1 MKKTLLAAAV
11 FAAVQPLLSAAADLE
26 EITVTASRLD
36 LPKSQLGVSV
46 SILNAADIERLG
58 YTSLLDVMRTLPGV
72 AVSNSGGAG
81 KVSSLFIRG
90 ESNFRTLV
98 LLDGVNI
105 ADPTTPQVGA
115 QLQHLQAADIER
127 IEMLRGPQGMLYGAG
142 AGGVINIITKKSTG
156 EVRATA
162 GVESGRY
169 GTERTSASLGGSAG
183 SWHYDLNVSDFS
195 SDGFN
200 AREMDTSGEED
211 GYENFTASARLGY
224 QVNDTLSLEGQYR
237 KTDAET
243 EFDGCYSLAPNDCLS
258 RYDQELFS
266 LSGNYQI
273 DSWNHQLSLSQ
284 QEIDRVEGI
293 SPGAMLF
300 TTKGEIREANYIG
313 SKVLAS
319 GKLLWG
325 GEYEQTDFFTRFGS
339 FTPSKEVL
347 ESTGVFTEW
356 HSDFAETV
364 FYTLGYRR
372 DSLETE
378 DHNSWRASAAIPI
391 AIGEEQQVKYRA
403 SLGTGYRAPSPNEIS
418 LNNSTG
424 VALVGPE
431 TSRGY
436 ELGLEY
442 QWAQLLQAELT
453 YFDQEITDA
462 IIYDDS
468 LGFMGAY
475 RQDDGESQSEGI
487 ELSLNG
493 SLNNGL
499 DWHASGTWLDTENST
514 GAVREGVPQR
524 VYNFGLSQQWLEDKL
539 TLSANW
545 QRVEDRINRI
555 KESNGSIRE
564 IALENYSKLDL
575 NAVYRLTPNMRVN
588 LRGEN
593 VLDRNY
599 REVAGYYTAGA
610 AVYAGIEF
618 SL

>member
-26 EITVTASRLD
+26 EIIVTASRLD

-105 ADPTTPQVGA
+105 ADPTGLQVST
-115 QLQHLQAADIER
+115 QLQHLQVSDIER
-127 IEMLRGPQGMLYGAG
+127 IEVLRGPQGMLYGAG
-142 AGGVINIITKKSTG
+142 AGGVINIISKRPAESVNASASV
-156 EVRATA
+156 EV
-162 GVESGRY
+162 GRY
-169 GTERTSASLGGSAG
+169 GSQNTSANLGGSIE
-183 SWHYDLNVSDFS
+183 SWYYDLSVSDYS
-195 SDGFN
+195 TDGFN
-200 AREMDTSGEED
+200 ATEKDSSGEED
-211 GYENFTASARLGY
+211 GYDNFTTSARLGY
-224 QVNDTLSLEGQYR
+224 QINENLSLEGQYR
-237 KTDAET
+237 KVDTET
-243 EFDGCYSLAPNDCLS
+243 EYDNCFSDYPNDCLS
-258 RYDQELFS
+258 RFDQEFFIFS
-266 LSGNYQI
+266 SHYQFAN
-273 DSWNHQLSLSQ
+273 WNHRVSLSQ
-284 QEIDRVEGI
+284 QEIDREEGI
-293 SPGAMLF
+293 SPGAF
-300 TTKGEIREANYIG
+300 PFITSGEIREANYIG
-313 SKVLAS
+313 SNTLSS

-325 GEYEQTDFFTRFGS
+325 GEYEQQKYATEFAD
-339 FTPSKEVL
+339 EVL
-347 ESTGVFTEW
+347 ESTGFFTEW

-378 DHNSWRASAAIPI
+378 DHNSWRVSAALPVSL
-391 AIGEEQQVKYRA
+391 GDDQQLKYRA
-403 SLGTGYRAPSPNEIS
+403 SFGTGYRAPSPYEYTTNAS
-418 LNNSTG
+418 LG
-424 VALVGPE
+424 AE

-453 YFDQEITDA
+453 YFDQEISDA
-462 IIYDDS
+462 IFYNYTTWS
-468 LGFMGAY
+468 Y
-475 RQDDGESQSEGI
+475 EQDDGESQSEGV
-487 ELSLNG
+487 ELSLGGN
-493 SLNNGL
+493 LNSNL
-499 DWHASGTWLDTENST
+499 DWSITGTWLNSEDFT
-514 GAVREGVPQR
+514 GAQRGGVPQR
-524 VYNFGLSQQWLEDKL
+524 VFNLGLSHQWLGDKL
-539 TLSANW
+539 TLSGNW
-545 QRVEDRINRI
+545 QRVEDRID
-555 KESNGSIRE
+555 GYTG
-564 IALENYSKLDL
+564 IALENYSKVDL
-575 NAVYRLTPNMRVN
+575 NAVYRVSPNMRVN

>member
-1 MKKTLLAAAV
+1 MKKTLLAVAV
-11 FAAVQPLLSAAADLE
+11 FTAAQPLLSLAADLE

-72 AVSNSGGAG
+72 AVSNSGGPG

-115 QLQHLQAADIER
+115 QLQYLQAADIER
-127 IEMLRGPQGMLYGAG
+127 IEVLRGPQGMLYGAG
-142 AGGVINIITKKSTG
+142 AGGVINIITKKST
-156 EVRATA
+156 EAFHATA
-162 GVESGRY
+162 ALEAGRY
-169 GTERTSASLGGSAG
+169 GTQTASASLGGSSG
-183 SWHYDLNVSDFS
+183 SWYYNLNVSDFS
-195 SDGFN
+195 TDGFN
-200 AREMDTSGEED
+200 AREMDTTGEED
-211 GYENFTASARLGY
+211 GYDNLIASARLGY
-224 QVNDTLSLEGQYR
+224 RVSENLSLEGHYR

-243 EFDGCYSLAPNDCLS
+243 EFDGCYSEMPNDCLS
-258 RYDQELFS
+258 RYDQELFR
-266 LSGNYQI
+266 LSGNYQQ

-284 QEIDRVEGI
+284 QEIDRIDGI

-300 TTKGEIREANYIG
+300 VTHGEIREANYIG
-313 SKVLAS
+313 SKTIAS
-319 GKLLWG
+319 GKWLWG
-325 GEYEQTDFFTRFGS
+325 GEYEQTDFFTQFDR

-347 ESTGVFTEW
+347 ESTGVFAEW

-378 DHNSWRASAAIPI
+378 NHNSWRVSAAIPVI
-391 AIGEEQQVKYRA
+391 LGEEQSLKYRA
-403 SLGTGYRAPSPNEIS
+403 SIGTGYRAPSPNEIS
-418 LNNSTG
+418 LNNSSG
-424 VALVGPE
+424 VPLVGPE

-436 ELGLEY
+436 ELGVEY
-442 QWAQLLQAELT
+442 QWAQRLKTELT

-462 IIYDDS
+462 IFYDYS

-475 RQDDGESQSEGI
+475 VQDNGQSESEGV
-487 ELSLNG
+487 ELSLGG
-493 SLNNGL
+493 SFKNSL
-499 DWHASGTWLDTENST
+499 DWYVTGTWLDTEDSSGT
-514 GAVREGVPQR
+514 ERVGIPQR
-524 VYNFGLSQQWLEDKL
+524 VFNFGLSQHWLGDKL
-539 TLSANW
+539 TLSGNW
-545 QRVEDRINRI
+545 QRVEDRIDV
-555 KESNGSIRE
+555 SGV
-564 IALENYSKLDL
+564 ALENYSKVDL
-575 NAVYRLTPNMRVN
+575 NAVYRFTPNMRVN

-599 REVAGYYTAGA
+599 REVVGYYTTGT
-610 AVYAGIEF
+610 AVYAGVEF